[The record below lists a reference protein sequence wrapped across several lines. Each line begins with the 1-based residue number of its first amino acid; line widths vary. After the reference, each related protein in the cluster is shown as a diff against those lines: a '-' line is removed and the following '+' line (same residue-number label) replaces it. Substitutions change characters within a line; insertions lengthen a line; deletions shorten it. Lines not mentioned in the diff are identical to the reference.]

1 MTIFPLKL
9 FLKDRGVLS
18 FLSLTLLFNAA
29 LWVYLPLAVPITSNA
44 IFLHYTVHF
53 GVDLIDSW
61 GNIFVLPFLG
71 LFLAA
76 VNFLLAYLVYR
87 HKILSWLLTGAAA
100 LLQIILLIQAFFL
113 AFINF

>member
-1 MTIFPLKL
+1 MTVFPLKL
-9 FLKDRGVLS
+9 FLKDRWVLI
-18 FLSLTLLFNAA
+18 FLFLTLLFNAT
-29 LWVYLPLAVPITSNA
+29 LWIYLPLAIPVTNQT

-76 VNFLLAYLVYR
+76 VNFSLAYLIYR
-87 HKILSWLLTGAAA
+87 QKILSWLLTGTAV
-100 LLQIILLIQAFFL
+100 LLQIILLIHSFFL
-113 AFINF
+113 VFINS